1 MDIISEIR
9 NAPEE
14 GAKRLER
21 EYKARLMVVALN
33 LCGDQSEAESLVYD
47 TMGKAISQIE
57 SLSDSEK
64 LFSWMCSILVNTR
77 SKATRR
83 LSNEKVVYTDSL
95 PDPEDAVL
103 GEGSVLEPI
112 DGAILREAVNELP
125 EKLRESVIL
134 RYFMDMPLLQMAKHA
149 CGRRTVYVIS

>member
-21 EYKARLMVVALN
+21 EYKARLMVVAMN
-33 LCGDQSEAESLVYD
+33 LCGDQSEAEALVYD

-95 PDPEDAVL
+95 PDSEDAVL
-103 GEGSVLEPI
+103 GE
-112 DGAILREAVNELP
+112 
-125 EKLRESVIL
+125 
-134 RYFMDMPLLQMAKHA
+134 
-149 CGRRTVYVIS
+149 